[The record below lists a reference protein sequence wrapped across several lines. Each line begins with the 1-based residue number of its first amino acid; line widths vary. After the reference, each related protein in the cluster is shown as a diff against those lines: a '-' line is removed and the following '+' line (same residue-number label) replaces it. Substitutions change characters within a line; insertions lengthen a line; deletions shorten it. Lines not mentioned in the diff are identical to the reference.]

1 MFFLHSKQKVMFTAL
16 GALLLLA
23 IAGCDSAPAPAA
35 NPIVPPA
42 TTNAA
47 QVATPQ
53 PAAPQPTKPPAG
65 PVAVVNGQEVS
76 AEVYQREV
84 ARRQA
89 GLAQRG
95 VNLNTPQG
103 QAQLTQEKQMALD
116 NMIDDMLIAQEAARQ
131 GVSVTDAEIEAAF
144 QEIIKQVGSQQA
156 FEQLLAQSGQTLD
169 EARSIQRT
177 QMLNNKMRDKVV
189 AGIQTAEQVRARH
202 ILVDALATAQALLA
216 QIQGGADFGTVAQ
229 QSSLDTTTKSS
240 GGDLGWFPRGVLPS
254 KELEDAAFSLQPG
267 QLSNV
272 VQSAFGY
279 HLLQVLERDAARPL
293 AGEQLVLVQQQAM
306 ENWLSGLRAQAQV
319 QRAATP

>member
-202 ILVDALATAQALLA
+202 ILVDSLATAQALLA